1 MIRNHNI
8 LKGSQTLNHF
18 LHPETFSYPH
28 QATNIK
34 FPSQYSESEES
45 LNDGNLDKCQVHL

>member
-1 MIRNHNI
+1 MNRNHNI

-18 LHPETFSYPH
+18 LHPETFSSPH

-34 FPSQYSESEES
+34 FPSQYSESEEI
-45 LNDGNLDKCQVHL
+45 LNDGNLDKCQVYL